1 MRLANTLKFDLGEIS
16 NAMKHAVINLGIAA
30 ALIAVCLDAIG
41 ADQANADM
49 VRSYMGA
56 EEAARAGVARNAEG
70 AEPPRQTFGRGPE
83 DIGADTERRPGVLA
97 PKSGP
102 SRLSNLVDKRR
113 VKAVRGDVAAQ
124 YNLGLMYARGEGV
137 ERDYKEA
144 AKWLR
149 NPAEQGYEL
158 AQVTLGEIYSGG
170 KGVEQDYKE
179 AASWYR
185 KAAEQGNALAQHRI
199 GEMYA
204 EEKGVRYNPREAEKW
219 LRKAAEGGDAQLQF
233 ELGERYANGK
243 GILQSA
249 KEAERWFRAAASQ
262 GDAGM
267 QFYLGQLYR
276 EYGEVVVQDREE
288 AIKWFGRAAEQGHET
303 ARFNLGVMHLNGE
316 GVQIDMVQAHKW
328 LSLAT
333 ASGNEREEAQ
343 RSLKI
348 AEARMSAEQI
358 KEAQRLAAEWL
369 ASHQDV
375 LKSAA
380 PAQAEPR
387 HGQRAGSRIKWD

>member
-1 MRLANTLKFDLGEIS
+1 MS
-16 NAMKHAVINLGIAA
+16 NAIKHLHLELVAAA
-30 ALIAVCLDAIG
+30 ALFAVCVG
-41 ADQANADM
+41 AWAAASGAEQANADM
-49 VRSYMGA
+49 VKSYMGA
-56 EEAARAGVARNAEG
+56 EEAARAGAARNAEG

-83 DIGADTERRPGVLA
+83 DIGVDNERSRVLA
-97 PKSGP
+97 PRSGP
-102 SRLSNLVDKRR
+102 SRLSNLFEKRR
-113 VKAVRGDVAAQ
+113 VKAVKGDVAAQ

-149 NPAEQGYEL
+149 NPAAQGYEL
-158 AQVTLGEIYSGG
+158 AQITLGEIYAEG
-170 KGVEQDYKE
+170 KGVAQDYRE
-179 AASWYR
+179 AASWYL

-233 ELGERYANGK
+233 ELGERYVNGK
-243 GILQSA
+243 GILQSS

-262 GDAGM
+262 GDADM
-267 QFYLGQLYR
+267 QFYLGKLYR

-288 AIKWFGRAAEQGHET
+288 ALIWFGRAAEQGHET
-303 ARFNLGVMHLNGE
+303 ARFNLGVMYLNGE

-328 LSLAT
+328 LSLAA
-333 ASGNEREEAQ
+333 ASGSEKEAALQ
-343 RSLKI
+343 GLKI

-369 ASHQDV
+369 GSHKDV

-380 PAQAEPR
+380 PAEAEPKPGWR
-387 HGQRAGSRIKWD
+387 TGPKNRWD

>member
-1 MRLANTLKFDLGEIS
+1 M
-16 NAMKHAVINLGIAA
+16 VAA
-30 ALIAVCLDAIG
+30 ALLAACAG
-41 ADQANADM
+41 AWVTPVGAEQANAD
-49 VRSYMGA
+49 VVKSYLGA
-56 EEAARAGVARNAEG
+56 EEAARAGAGANAG
-70 AEPPRQTFGRGPE
+70 GVEPPKPEFGRNPE
-83 DIGADTERRPGVLA
+83 ELGGENERARMPA
-97 PKSGP
+97 PRSGP
-102 SRLSNLVDKRR
+102 SRLSNLFDKRR
-113 VKAVRGDVAAQ
+113 VKAVKGDVAAQ

-149 NPAEQGYEL
+149 NPAAQGYEM
-158 AQVTLGEIYSGG
+158 AQITLGEIYAGG
-170 KGVEQDYKE
+170 KGVAQDYKE
-179 AASWYR
+179 AASWYL

-204 EEKGVRYNPREAEKW
+204 EEKGVRYSPREAEKW

-233 ELGERYANGK
+233 ELGERYANGT
-243 GILQSA
+243 GIPHNA

-262 GDAGM
+262 GTAEM
-267 QFYLGQLYR
+267 QYYLGRLYR

-288 AIKWFGRAAEQGHET
+288 AVVWFGRAAEQGHET
-303 ARFNLGVMHLNGE
+303 ARLSLGVMYLNGE
-316 GVQIDMVQAHKW
+316 GIQINMVHAHKW
-328 LSLAT
+328 LALAA

-343 RSLKI
+343 KNLKI
-348 AEARMSAEQI
+348 AESRMSAEQI

-380 PAQAEPR
+380 PAQAEPKP
-387 HGQRAGSRIKWD
+387 GQRTGPRNRWD

>member
-1 MRLANTLKFDLGEIS
+1 MN
-16 NAMKHAVINLGIAA
+16 NAMKDAVFELAA
-30 ALIAVCLDAIG
+30 AVVLMAVCAG
-41 ADQANADM
+41 AWAASAEQANADM
-49 VRSYMGA
+49 VRSYMGV
-56 EEAARAGVARNAEG
+56 EEAARAGAARNAEG
-70 AEPPRQTFGRGPE
+70 AEPPRQTFGRNPE
-83 DIGADTERRPGVLA
+83 DIGANTERSGVLA
-97 PKSGP
+97 PRSGP
-102 SRLSNLVDKRR
+102 GRLPSLFEKRR

-137 ERDYKEA
+137 ERDYREA

-149 NPAEQGYEL
+149 NPAAQGYEL
-158 AQVTLGEIYSGG
+158 AQITLGEIYAEG
-170 KGVEQDYKE
+170 KGVAQDYQE
-179 AASWYR
+179 AASWYL

-204 EEKGVRYNPREAEKW
+204 EEKGVRYSPREAERW

-243 GILQSA
+243 GIPQSS
-249 KEAERWFRAAASQ
+249 KEAERWFRAAAIQ

-267 QFYLGQLYR
+267 QFYLGKLYR

-288 AIKWFGRAAEQGHET
+288 AMVWFGRAAERGHET
-303 ARFNLGVMHLNGE
+303 AIFNLGVMYLNGE

-328 LSLAT
+328 LALA
-333 ASGNEREEAQ
+333 AVSGNEREEAQ
-343 RSLKI
+343 KNLTI

-369 ASHQDV
+369 AGHRDV

-380 PAQAEPR
+380 PAQAEPKP
-387 HGQRAGSRIKWD
+387 GQRTEPRRRWD